1 MTKEPDILKKS
12 DMLKEADNFN
22 SITLESA
29 LELYINS
36 LDEFELIALDVA
48 KQQLGSSFELYK
60 SIGFIKYIK
69 DNKIVIS

>member
-36 LDEFELIALDVA
+36 LDEFERIALDVA

>member
-48 KQQLGSSFELYK
+48 KQQLGS
-60 SIGFIKYIK
+60 
-69 DNKIVIS
+69 